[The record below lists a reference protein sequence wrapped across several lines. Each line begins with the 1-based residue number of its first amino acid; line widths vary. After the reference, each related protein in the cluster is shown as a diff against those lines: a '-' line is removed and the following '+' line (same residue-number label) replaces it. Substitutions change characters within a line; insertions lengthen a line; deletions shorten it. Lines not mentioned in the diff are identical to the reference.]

1 VTDYARADPLEKSD
15 VDTSRAIGALHV
27 SSYRF
32 ARDHYVRPTDVVA
45 DIACGSGFAFGI
57 LRGHCAQYIGVDL
70 PDNVAQIYS
79 QGRYVGPEACYYGV
93 DLNRDALQLN
103 RLSDVVISFETI
115 EHLNNPVVFL
125 RQLHNVLRGDGL
137 LLLSTPINP
146 DERPVVFKSDHV
158 QEFSRRQVMSMLT
171 QTGFR
176 VQASYSMGIG
186 FGSVIRLLHRCK
198 VEVYRPSFR
207 HQRTFISRWADRF
220 PGLIWLYGRILP
232 YSCLGDTG
240 TNMLLV
246 ARKASVGQVR

>member
-103 RLSDVVISFETI
+103 QLSDVVISFETI

-186 FGSVIRLLHRCK
+186 FGSVIRLLHRGK

-246 ARKASVGQVR
+246 ARKASAAR